1 MPLPPDMSR
10 YLAAWFTTWS
20 MVSSVKSTKRTS
32 TTGRMPV
39 IAAPTPA
46 PTMLGSAMGVSMTRF
61 DPNSSSRP
69 RVIW

>member
-1 MPLPPDMSR
+1 MSR
-10 YLAAWFTTWS
+10 NLAAWFTIWS
-20 MVSSVKSTKRTS
+20 MVSRVKSTKRTS

-61 DPNSSSRP
+61 GPNSPRRP
-69 RVIW
+69 LVIW